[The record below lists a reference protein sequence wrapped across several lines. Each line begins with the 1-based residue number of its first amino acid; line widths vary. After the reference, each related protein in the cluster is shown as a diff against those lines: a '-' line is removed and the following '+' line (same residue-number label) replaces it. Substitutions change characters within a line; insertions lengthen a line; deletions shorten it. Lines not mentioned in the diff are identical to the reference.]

1 MKKIIFILILQ
12 LLYVPILTMRTIF
25 MVKSKSVIAS
35 VFGFLEAAVY
45 IFGLSLVLKGDQN
58 FLTMII
64 YAVGFGV
71 GIFIGNFIEQKLAI
85 GNNTFKIG
93 LTNKNIQLIDE
104 LRKEGFGVT
113 VFEGEGVNGKCYS
126 LEIIIDRHKEEELLE
141 LVETY
146 EPNCYIIS
154 YEPRKFK
161 KRNSMLFK

>member
-25 MVKSKSVIAS
+25 MVKSKNVIAS
-35 VFGFLEAAVY
+35 VLGFLESVVY
-45 IFGLSLVLKGDQN
+45 IFGLSLVLKGDQT

-85 GNNTFKIG
+85 GYNTFRIG
-93 LTNKNIQLIDE
+93 LTNKNNQLIDE
-104 LRKEGFGVT
+104 LRKKGFGVT
-113 VFEGEGVNGKCYS
+113 VFEGEGANGKCYS
-126 LEIIIDRHKEEELLE
+126 LDIIIDRHEEEKLLK

-146 EPNCYIIS
+146 EPNSYIIS

-161 KRNSMLFK
+161 KRSSMLFK